1 MNEKG
6 FTLIEILAVVTIIAL
21 ITIVAVPSALTF
33 QENMN
38 KKMYCSKIETIET
51 SARLYGNDIFDTIK
65 NYEEGESNCTG
76 ADLDDIKTNCTKLTI
91 KALLLKGYL
100 KKEVSVESGSENGK
114 KTQYYDPRDY
124 TSMRDTEVLIFIDDN
139 MIKA

>member
-6 FTLIEILAVVTIIAL
+6 FTLIEILAVVSIIAL

-38 KKMYCSKIETIET
+38 KKMFCSKIETIET

-65 NYEEGESNCTG
+65 NYKEGESNCEG
-76 ADLDDIKTNCTKLTI
+76 ADLDDIKTNCTKLTV

-100 KKEVSVESGSENGK
+100 KKEESVEPGSENGK
-114 KTQYYDPRDY
+114 KTEYY
-124 TSMRDTEVLIFIDDN
+124 SSEI
-139 MIKA
+139 